1 MHIKQRDDLHF
12 GKCNEVNVL
21 STIKSVFSDDIKLCT
36 DPYATIDYSSNDYNI
51 ELKSRRIKHDK
62 YHTAMIGK
70 NKIDYLLEQDK
81 KGIILYKYLDGLY
94 YVEINEEI
102 VNQFV
107 LAKGGRYDRGKR
119 EISDIYYIPIKL
131 LKRLVT

>member
-1 MHIKQRDDLHF
+1 MHIKQKNDLHF
-12 GKCNEVNVL
+12 GKCNEVTVL
-21 STIKSVFSDDIKLCT
+21 STIQSVFSNDIKLCT
-36 DPYATIDYSSNDYNI
+36 DPYATIDYCSNDYNI

-70 NKIDYLLEQDK
+70 NKIDYLLGQNK

-94 YVEINEEI
+94 YVEINKET
-102 VNQFV
+102 VNKFV

-131 LKRLVT
+131 LKRLVA